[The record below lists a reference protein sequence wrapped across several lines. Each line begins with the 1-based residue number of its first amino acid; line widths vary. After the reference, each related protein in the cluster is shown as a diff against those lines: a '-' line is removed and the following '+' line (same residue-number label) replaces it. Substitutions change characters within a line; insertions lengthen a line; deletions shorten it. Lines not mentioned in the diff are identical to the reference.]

1 VKGQCPRPLDEGD
14 LTQSPS
20 QEARIVI
27 TTKTYVKT
35 FAYIFGLYSAASLR
49 VCFSAFQLHLKLTI
63 FFTENIMGSSTILA
77 IALGSIAALLA
88 VFYVKNGMDQ
98 AELNRAVEIAQ
109 HKKTIRRFQNT
120 LKGFPPQY
128 LIPLFKQ
135 FLLQETL
142 KELQIILHLEPHNT
156 EIQRER
162 ETVHQQL
169 EQLQQTP
176 SSNPVRPIQ
185 SLEETNDIRNTT
197 AVILKYIEE
206 LYENRQIDKSN
217 AQQLCSHLQK
227 VIGQSG
233 FDFYLFKADM
243 SEKDKKYQL
252 ALSLYH
258 RAKQELLQ
266 HQSLDPQHV
275 LQQQIEHKI
284 KMLTVLSENQAS
296 NDSVNTL
303 DEAVND
309 LIAKENEKW
318 TKKYF

>member
-1 VKGQCPRPLDEGD
+1 
-14 LTQSPS
+14 
-20 QEARIVI
+20 
-27 TTKTYVKT
+27 
-35 FAYIFGLYSAASLR
+35 
-49 VCFSAFQLHLKLTI
+49 
-63 FFTENIMGSSTILA
+63 MGSSTILA
-77 IALGSIAALLA
+77 IALGSIAAVLA
-88 VFYVKNGMDQ
+88 IFYVKNGMDQ
-98 AELNRAVEIAQ
+98 VELNRAVEIAQ
-109 HKKTIRRFQNT
+109 HKKNIRRFQNT

-142 KELQIILHLEPHNT
+142 KELQIILNLEPNNI
-156 EIQRER
+156 EIRREQEAIR
-162 ETVHQQL
+162 QQL
-169 EQLQQTP
+169 EQVTQTP
-176 SSNPVRPIQ
+176 SPNLTRPIQ

-197 AVILKYIEE
+197 AVILKHIQE
-206 LYENRQIDKSN
+206 LYENRQIDKNN

-233 FDFYLFKADM
+233 LDFYLFKADM

-266 HQSLDPQHV
+266 HHSLDPQHV
-275 LQQQIEHKI
+275 LQQQIEHKVKI
-284 KMLTVLSENQAS
+284 LTDLSQNQ
-296 NDSVNTL
+296 DSTNNSDNATTL
-303 DEAVND
+303 DEAVDD